1 MVVTLP
7 KLPLS
12 SSFKG
17 YTLDYNFEMGFQ
29 HLFSSNRGLIADS
42 YYPIILEYA
51 RRRGGV
57 EAADNANGACNAS
70 GGLKG
75 LPGAVHFTIQL
86 APGGLANSGDLGI
99 HSNALFAGLHFISK
113 FETSQN
119 TTFLTEESYPLLRA
133 VAAWWVG
140 ASDGC
145 PGWLQRQNL
154 AGGTYR
160 YVDNNTC
167 TREGCDNGPHAPK
180 PNPKDLNP
188 AISIAFLMRTL
199 RHLID
204 VAERGMVIP
213 PSAELARWRD
223 VLKNLA
229 KIPVGKAQSPPNT
242 SVLLPQEY
250 PIFTFP
256 DERHDNPLEFY
267 GIYPG
272 EQIGQSS
279 TPELLEAARNTVL
292 LADVTDPLQENA
304 FQEIFPSFVR
314 VGCAE
319 GCKLNA
325 SYILD
330 AFSRVVTEN
339 MGENGYLRQ
348 GGGGIETAGGALAI
362 NDMLLQSHEGFI
374 RLFPVWPRWE
384 DAAFTTLRAT
394 GAFLVSASLKNGTV
408 TDVTIKSEAGT
419 NCSLLSP
426 WVNVA
431 ASAPVVTHAGKS
443 VAVARIAGPGQL
455 SLWRFATQVGGFY
468 KLAPHVADVLE
479 HTL

>member
-1 MVVTLP
+1 
-7 KLPLS
+7 
-12 SSFKG
+12 
-17 YTLDYNFEMGFQ
+17 MGFQ
-29 HLFSSNRGLIADS
+29 HLFSSNRGLIAES

-57 EAADNANGACNAS
+57 EAADKANGACNAT

-113 FETSQN
+113 FEASQN

-133 VAAWWVG
+133 VAGSRPRPTAVLYAPSDSTIRVALAAWWVG
-140 ASDGC
+140 AGDGC
-145 PGWLQRQNL
+145 PGWLKRQTL
-154 AGGTYR
+154 AGGAYR
-160 YVDNNTC
+160 YIDNNTC
-167 TREGCDNGPHAPK
+167 TREGCDNGPHAPV

-204 VAERGMVIP
+204 VAERGLVDP
-213 PSAELARWRD
+213 PAAELSRWQD
-223 VLKNLA
+223 VLANLA
-229 KIPVGKAQSPPNT
+229 AIPVGKARSPSNT

-279 TPELLEAARNTVL
+279 PPALLAAARNTVL

-314 VGCAE
+314 VGCSE

-330 AFSRVVTEN
+330 TFSRVVAGN

-362 NDMLLQSHEGFI
+362 NDMLLQSFEGFI
-374 RLFPVWPRWE
+374 RLFPVWPHSE
-384 DAAFTTLRAT
+384 DASFRTLRAT

-408 TDVTIKSEAGT
+408 TDVTIVSEAGS

-426 WVNVA
+426 WGA
-431 ASAPVVTHAGKS
+431 AGAPVVTHAGNTVVVTRKP
-443 VAVARIAGPGQL
+443 GPGP
-455 SLWRFATQVGGFY
+455 SPLWRFATQAGASY
-468 KLAPHVADVLE
+468 KITSRATADPQARP
-479 HTL
+479 